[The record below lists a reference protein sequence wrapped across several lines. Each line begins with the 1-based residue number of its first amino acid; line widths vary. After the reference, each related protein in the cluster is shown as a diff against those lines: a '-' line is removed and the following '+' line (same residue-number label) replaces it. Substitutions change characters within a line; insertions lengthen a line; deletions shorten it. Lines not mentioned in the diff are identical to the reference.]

1 MESSEKFFDTYGKN
15 ISFEDKPT
23 EKIPEKR
30 EVSHANSKFSN
41 IVLKYAAVTLTVLA
55 IVTFLIVGGVF
66 ILLFIGLSIVGLLIR
81 ALFLKR
87 TNSKTFFVIKK

>member
-23 EKIPEKR
+23 EKIPKKHEFLQKK
-30 EVSHANSKFSN
+30 SKFST
-41 IVLKYAAVTLTVLA
+41 IVLKYVAVTLTAFA

-81 ALFLKR
+81 ALFLKQ